1 MEAIETRQQGLVRG
15 LRAAYAVVALLALAH
30 GVLTLVERWQV
41 LQSVQDDAAL
51 VWFTPWTLPPLLV
64 ALAAAVALIGTV
76 LAARARRP
84 GYVAATAALLVPLW
98 AVSPAGPWEPVM
110 PGIWAYAPTA
120 WGSDLSPDPF
130 LLAAAIDSVTVVGAL
145 VLLALVG
152 RTGRPTPPDVMRP
165 GAPGDRTA

>member
-1 MEAIETRQQGLVRG
+1 METIETRRQGHVRV

-30 GVLTLVERWQV
+30 GVLTLVERWHV
-41 LQSVQDDAAL
+41 LQSVQDGAGL
-51 VWFTPWTLPPLLV
+51 VWFSSWTLPPLVV
-64 ALAAAVALIGTV
+64 ALAAAVVLLATL

-98 AVSPAGPWEPVM
+98 AVSPAGPWEPAM

-120 WGSDLSPDPF
+120 WRSDLSPDPF
-130 LLAAAIDSVTVVGAL
+130 LLAVAIDSTTVVGAV

-152 RTGRPTPPDVMRP
+152 RTGRPTPSDVMRP